1 MLKHKSFELA
11 GLKTSGL
18 ADGEFVGWASTFGNV
33 DHQGDR
39 VVKGAFA
46 ASVKSISDGDV
57 VPILWEHQKADPRM
71 QVGEIK
77 SAEETDEGLKVHVAL
92 DLDTETGRAAYKAVK
107 ARRVKSLS
115 IGYAILQATKADDGA
130 QELKSVDL
138 VEVSLVSRPAN
149 PAALITASKGRDPI
163 IATARRALAK
173 AAGEDLDDDP
183 DAAETDDTDM
193 TVGERLVASLE
204 AALDAAKEIVESAE
218 DQGRDLSPEEAG
230 EVAKH
235 LRNARITKREIA
247 QYAAMTPELRRGM
260 QNMADVVSGKR
271 MDGAQFESRYPDA
284 TAFEKFDA
292 PEFVKSHPA
301 YIKSRNKYQ
310 TKETTTVD
318 TTKEQFL
325 AIGTGRK
332 AFASA
337 IVNKMTGRASTFHD
351 ATHGLGDTGTKAL
364 TTSGQVTTDVPIRP
378 DVVPTGRPATSLL
391 DVIPTISRPTPTWRY
406 LRQNSRALGA
416 APVAEGALKPVST
429 VGTETVESGCAVI
442 AHLSEPVGKFILGD
456 APGLQ
461 RFVADELV
469 YGLDRAIEAQA
480 ISGDGTGAN
489 LTGVLNTSGIQVQA
503 YDTSAIVSIR
513 KALTKAEAAGYAPS
527 VAVLRP
533 EAWES
538 IELAATSDQAIAFR
552 GVPIDLTERRIW
564 GLRVVLSTA
573 LPVKVGVVLDP
584 AAVSIDIV
592 GPRIDIE
599 WSAESGEL
607 FQRNQIQARVEG
619 RFGVSV
625 YQPAAIYRVATAA
638 A

>member
-1 MLKHKSFELA
+1 MLKHKQLA
-11 GLKTSGL
+11 LSGIKTSGL

-149 PAALITASKGRDPI
+149 DRAVITASKGRDPI

-193 TVGERLVASLE
+193 TVGQRLVASLLSALE
-204 AALDAAKEIVESAE
+204 AAQEIVESAE

-230 EVAKH
+230 DVAKH

-247 QYAAMTPELRRGM
+247 EYAAMTPELRRGM
-260 QNMADVVSGKR
+260 QHLADVVSGKR
-271 MDGAQFESRYPDA
+271 MGVAEFESRYPDA
-284 TAFEKFDA
+284 TKFEKFDA

-325 AIGTGRK
+325 AIGSGRK
-332 AFASA
+332 AFAST
-337 IVNKMTGRASTFHD
+337 IVTKMTGKSDSFHD
-351 ATHGLGDTGTKAL
+351 RTHGLGDTGAKAL

-378 DVVPTGRPATSLL
+378 DVIPTGRPATSLL

-406 LRQNSRALGA
+406 LRQNSRALAA
-416 APVAEGALKPVST
+416 APVADGALKPVSV
-429 VGTETVESGCAVI
+429 VGTQTVESGCAVI

-503 YDTSAIVSIR
+503 FDTSAIVSIR
-513 KALTKAEAAGYAPS
+513 KALTKAESAGYAPS

-533 EAWES
+533 EAWEE

>member
-46 ASVKSISDGDV
+46 ASVKSIADGDV
-57 VPILWEHQKADPRM
+57 VPILWEHQKSDPRM

-149 PAALITASKGRDPI
+149 DRAVITASKGRDPI

-173 AAGEDLDDDP
+173 AAGEDLDDEP

-204 AALDAAKEIVESAE
+204 AALEAAKEIVESAE
-218 DQGRDLSPEEAG
+218 DEGRDLSPEEAG

-247 QYAAMTPELRRGM
+247 KYAGMPAEQRRGM
-260 QNMADVVSGKR
+260 QYLHDVGKR

-284 TAFEKFDA
+284 TRFEKFDA
-292 PEFVKSHPA
+292 PEFVKSHPE
-301 YIKSRNKYQ
+301 YIKIKSRNNIQ

-325 AIGTGRK
+325 AIGSGRK
-332 AFASA
+332 AFAST
-337 IVNKMTGRASTFHD
+337 IVNKMSGKSDSFHD
-351 ATHGLGDTGTKAL
+351 RTHGLGDTGSKAL

-378 DVVPTGRPATSLL
+378 DVIPTGRPATSLL

-406 LRQNSRALGA
+406 LRQNSRALAA
-416 APVAEGALKPVST
+416 APVADGALKPVSV
-429 VGTETVESGCAVI
+429 VGTQTVESGCAVI

-503 YDTSAIVSIR
+503 FDTSAIVSIR
-513 KALTKAEAAGYAPS
+513 KALTKAESAGYAPS

-533 EAWES
+533 EAWEE

>member
-46 ASVKSISDGDV
+46 ASVKSIADGDV

-115 IGYAILQATKADDGA
+115 IGYSILQATKADDGA

-149 PAALITASKGRDPI
+149 DRAVITASKGRDPI

-173 AAGEDLDDDP
+173 AAGEDLDDDS
-183 DAAETDDTDM
+183 DAAETDDTEQ

-218 DQGRDLSPEEAG
+218 DEDRDLSPEEAG

-235 LRNARITKREIA
+235 LRNVRITKREIA
-247 QYAAMTPELRRGM
+247 KYAGMPAEQRRGM
-260 QNMADVVSGKR
+260 QYLHDVGKR
-271 MDGAQFESRYPDA
+271 MGAAEFESRYPDA
-284 TAFEKFDA
+284 AEFEKFDA
-292 PEFVKSHPA
+292 PEFVKSHPE
-301 YIKSRNKYQ
+301 YIKTKSRNNIQ

-325 AIGTGRK
+325 AIGSGRK
-332 AFASA
+332 AFAST
-337 IVNKMTGRASTFHD
+337 IVNKMSGKSDSFHD
-351 ATHGLGDTGTKAL
+351 RTHGLGDTGTKAL

-378 DVVPTGRPATSLL
+378 DVIPTGRPATSLL

-406 LRQNSRALGA
+406 LRQNSRALAA
-416 APVAEGALKPVST
+416 APVADGALKPVSV
-429 VGTETVESGCAVI
+429 VGTQTVESGCAVI

-503 YDTSAIVSIR
+503 FDTSAIVSIR

-533 EAWES
+533 EAWEE